1 MHSEDESEDGTE
13 GKGMK
18 RRDFVKN
25 AAIAGASA
33 LSPLTTTVA
42 VASWTEEK
50 LPMNDQITAL
60 AATQLSGA
68 IRKRDISCK
77 EVMAAFLERIHRYN
91 PTYNAIVSL
100 ANDDTLL
107 RQAEV
112 ADKALS
118 KGEYWGWMHGMPHAV
133 KDLADVRGFIS
144 SSGSPLFAKTVATKD
159 SLPIERIRNAGAIF
173 IGKTNTPEFGLG
185 SQTYNTVFGTTRNAY
200 NPELCAGGSSG
211 GAAVGLA
218 AQLLPVADGSDMMG
232 SLRNPAAFNN
242 VIGFR
247 PTKGRVPGADEDTKL
262 FFNQLATDG
271 PMGRNVTDTIQLLTT
286 MAGYDAREPLSL
298 RDTLPNAETFT
309 ATPFNNEMR
318 IGWLGDN
325 GGYLATESGLLTLCR
340 DALGQLEHRGVVV
353 EDCTPDFEPARLWE
367 TWLTLRHF
375 AFVDSQALL
384 KNPSITSQLKPEF
397 QWEIEGSLEMTAARV
412 VAADKARS
420 DWYRALMKL
429 FESYDFLVLPTAQVF
444 PFSADTH
451 WPSEI
456 NGKAMD
462 TYHRWMEVVIGGT
475 LAGLP
480 VVNLPV
486 GFDSKGRPMGIQVMG
501 PYGADKAV
509 LEFALAY
516 ESVTSFLAQRPTLV
530 ENAKAI

>member
-1 MHSEDESEDGTE
+1 
-13 GKGMK
+13 
-18 RRDFVKN
+18 
-25 AAIAGASA
+25 
-33 LSPLTTTVA
+33 
-42 VASWTEEK
+42 
-50 LPMNDQITAL
+50 
-60 AATQLSGA
+60 
-68 IRKRDISCK
+68 
-77 EVMAAFLERIHRYN
+77 
-91 PTYNAIVSL
+91 
-100 ANDDTLL
+100 
-107 RQAEV
+107 
-112 ADKALS
+112 
-118 KGEYWGWMHGMPHAV
+118 
-133 KDLADVRGFIS
+133 
-144 SSGSPLFAKTVATKD
+144 
-159 SLPIERIRNAGAIF
+159 
-173 IGKTNTPEFGLG
+173 
-185 SQTYNTVFGTTRNAY
+185 
-200 NPELCAGGSSG
+200 
-211 GAAVGLA
+211 
-218 AQLLPVADGSDMMG
+218 
-232 SLRNPAAFNN
+232 
-242 VIGFR
+242 
-247 PTKGRVPGADEDTKL
+247 
-262 FFNQLATDG
+262 
-271 PMGRNVTDTIQLLTT
+271 

-309 ATPFNNEMR
+309 ATPLNNEMR
-318 IGWLGDN
+318 IGWLGDY
-325 GGYLATESGLLTLCR
+325 GGYLPTEPGLLPLCR

-384 KNPSITSQLKPEF
+384 KNSAITSQLKPEF
-397 QWEIEGSLEMTAARV
+397 QWEIEGSLGMTAARV

-501 PYGADKAV
+501 PSGADKAV

-530 ENAKAI
+530 ENAKVI

>member
-1 MHSEDESEDGTE
+1 
-13 GKGMK
+13 MK
-18 RRDFVKN
+18 RRDFVKST
-25 AAIAGASA
+25 AIAGAST
-33 LSPLTTTVA
+33 LSPLAIRATVA
-42 VASWTEEK
+42 TGAEK
-50 LPMNDQITAL
+50 RLPMNEQITAL
-60 AATQLSGA
+60 SASQLSGA
-68 IRKRDISCK
+68 IRNRDISCK
-77 EVMAAFLERIHRYN
+77 EVMAAYLERIHRYN
-91 PTYNAIVSL
+91 PTYNAIVSM

-107 RQAEV
+107 KQAED
-112 ADKALS
+112 ADKALI

-159 SLPIERIRNAGAIF
+159 SLAIERIRNAGAIF

-247 PTKGRVPGADEDTKL
+247 PTKGRVPGADEDAKL

-271 PMGRNVTDTIQLLTT
+271 PMGRNVRDTIQLLTT

-298 RDTLPNAETFT
+298 RDTLPSAEAFS
-309 ATPFNNEMR
+309 ATPLNNKLR
-318 IGWLGDN
+318 IGWLGDY
-325 GGYLATESGLLTLCR
+325 GGYLPTEPGLLPLCR
-340 DALGQLEHRGVVV
+340 DALSPLEKRGVIV
-353 EDCTPDFEPARLWE
+353 EVCTSDFEPARLWE

-384 KNPSITSQLKPEF
+384 KNPAITSQLKPEF
-397 QWEIEGSLEMTAARV
+397 QWEIEGSLGMTAARV

-444 PFSADTH
+444 PFAADTH

-456 NGKAMD
+456 DGKAMD

-480 VVNLPV
+480 VVNLPA
-486 GFDSKGRPMGIQVMG
+486 GFDAQGRPMGIQVMG
-501 PYGADKAV
+501 PSGADKAV
-509 LEFALAY
+509 LELALAY

-530 ENAKAI
+530 TNA

>member
-1 MHSEDESEDGTE
+1 
-13 GKGMK
+13 MK

-25 AAIAGASA
+25 TAIAGASA
-33 LSPLTTTVA
+33 LSPLAATVA
-42 VASWTEEK
+42 VADWTEEK
-50 LPMNDQITAL
+50 LSMNDQITAL
-60 AATQLSGA
+60 SATQLSGM
-68 IRKRDISCK
+68 IRKRDISCV
-77 EVMAAFLERIHRYN
+77 EVMAAYLQRIHRYN

-107 RQAEV
+107 GQAED
-112 ADKALS
+112 ADRALS

-144 SSGSPLFAKTVATKD
+144 SSGSPLFAKTVASKD

-247 PTKGRVPGADEDTKL
+247 PTKGRVPGADEDAKL

-298 RDTLPNAETFT
+298 RDTLPSAETFT
-309 ATPFNNEMR
+309 AAPLDNGLR
-318 IGWLGDN
+318 IGWLGDFE
-325 GGYLATESGLLTLCR
+325 GYLPTEPGLLTLCR

-353 EDCTPDFEPARLWE
+353 ENCTPNFEPARLWE

-384 KNPSITSQLKPEF
+384 KNSAITSQLKPEF
-397 QWEIEGSLEMTAARV
+397 QWEIEGSLGMTAARV

-456 NGKAMD
+456 NGKVMG

-501 PYGADKAV
+501 PSGADKAV

-516 ESVTSFLAQRPTLV
+516 ESATSFLAQRPTLV
-530 ENAKAI
+530 ENAQAI